1 MILCCLSAACS
12 SFQFGY
18 GIASLNSP
26 TKIIKMFIKDEFFL
40 FNTYHKQRTLF
51 LVSEQWLEGNETFF
65 KNSVLE
71 METKKSDYA
80 YCRLWGDEE
89 CVKRIEEFRDAK
101 AAEIKRKHNKTTDE
115 YLAFANA
122 TLIEKRALLESK
134 RPLLVAGEAK
144 VNKVVDIIWTTIN
157 CLFVVGG
164 LVGAFTSKYVL
175 DWFGR
180 KNSILFHNLF
190 SVIAAILAFLAPSL
204 KYPTFVMI
212 NRFLVGLQGSMS
224 CT

>member
-1 MILCCLSAACS
+1 
-12 SFQFGY
+12 
-18 GIASLNSP
+18 
-26 TKIIKMFIKDEFFL
+26 MFIKDEFFL
-40 FNTYHKQRTLF
+40 FNEYNTKRNLF
-51 LVSEQWLEGNETFF
+51 LAREQWLDGNETLF

-71 METKKSDYA
+71 MEIKKSECA
-80 YCRLWGDEE
+80 YCKQWGDDE
-89 CVKRIEEFRDAK
+89 CVKRIEEYRDAK
-101 AAEIKRKHNKTTDE
+101 AAEIKRKYDMTIDE
-115 YLAFANA
+115 YRAFANA
-122 TLIEKRALLESK
+122 TLIKKRALIESE
-134 RPLLVAGEAK
+134 RILHVADEAN
-144 VNKVVDIIWTTIN
+144 VNRMVNIIWTTIYY
-157 CLFVVGG
+157 LFVVGG

-212 NRFLVGLQGSMS
+212 NRFLVGLQGGMS